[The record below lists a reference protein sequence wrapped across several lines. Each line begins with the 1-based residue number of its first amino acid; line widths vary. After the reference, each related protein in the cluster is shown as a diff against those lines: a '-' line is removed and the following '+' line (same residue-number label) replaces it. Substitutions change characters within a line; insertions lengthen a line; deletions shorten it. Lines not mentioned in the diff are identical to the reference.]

1 MSSELSVHHD
11 KVAHQFQVEING
23 QRAYLVYMDLGK
35 RTLDFYRTFV
45 PDTLRGKGVAARLV
59 KTALDYARE
68 EGYTV
73 IPSCSYVERYLH
85 RNPNEN
91 AQ

>member
-11 KVAHQFQVEING
+11 LTTHQFQIDLNG

-45 PDTLRGKGVAARLV
+45 PEAMRGKGIAAMLV
-59 KTALDYARE
+59 KAALEYARE

-85 RNPNEN
+85 TNPNEN